1 MYNKTTYLCQIQ
13 VGWRRDSR
21 PALHKGEADLPAL
34 PTIYSLIYHKVEAD
48 PAGLPALPTTYS
60 LNHYILHCPSSTP
73 PSILSTAWSST
84 PPSILLYL
92 LHCSILNTT
101 LYFTYPTA
109 SYSTPHSILPI
120 SPLLHPLLH
129 PLFYLILCSIIY
141 STLYSTSSTAP
152 SSTPPSILPST
163 ICYTYSTAPPSVIPS
178 PLLHHLF
185 YLLHCS
191 TLTSSAMM
199 AWSFSSRSCFWLP
212 VTRIPSD
219 TWSSTRR
226 ENYDQVCS
234 LLLVSLV

>member
-84 PPSILLYL
+84 PPSILMYL
-92 LHCSILNTT
+92 LHCSILNST
-101 LYFTYPTA
+101 LYFTFPTA
-109 SYSTPHSILPI
+109 PSSTPHSILPI

-129 PLFYLILCSIIY
+129 PLFYLLLCSIIY
-141 STLYSTSSTAP
+141 ST
-152 SSTPPSILPST
+152 PPSILPPPLL
-163 ICYTYSTAPPSVIPS
+163 YLLHHPQFYLPPSVIPT
-178 PLLHHLF
+178 PLLHHLL

-191 TLTSSAMM
+191 TICSTYSTAPHLPLLPWWRGASRPGAASGCRSRGFPLTPDRQQGVKT
-199 AWSFSSRSCFWLP
+199 FFFL
-212 VTRIPSD
+212 
-219 TWSSTRR
+219 
-226 ENYDQVCS
+226 
-234 LLLVSLV
+234 